1 MSAQATAAS
10 TSNARMPVQPPA
22 VDGRRESILVLETN
36 PAFGELL
43 VEQLIADGHPA
54 QLARSEEHARLLAAD
69 RPPRLLLLGDLD
81 APRANLDL
89 LEGIRGRQPHSTELQ
104 DPPPW
109 SSTMP
114 VIVLSTRA
122 TEPDLLRAFEA
133 GADDFLTRPVRYLE
147 LRARLR
153 ALLRRSQHAPDEPL
167 KIGSLVIDQ
176 AAHAVSLAGKLLDLR
191 PLEFDLLVHLAG
203 DPRRVFR
210 KHELLEEVWGSRS
223 FGTTRTVDSH
233 ASRLRRKL
241 SAAGGGRWIINVW
254 GVGYR
259 LI

>member
-1 MSAQATAAS
+1 MSTQATAAS
-10 TSNARMPVQPPA
+10 SASLSVPVPPPTA
-22 VDGRRESILVLETN
+22 NGRRESILVLESD

-43 VEQLIADGHPA
+43 VEQLAADGHPA

-81 APRANLDL
+81 APRATLNL
-89 LEGIRGRQPHSTELQ
+89 LEGIRGHQPYSTDVQ
-104 DPPPW
+104 GPPPW

-114 VIVLSTRA
+114 VIVLSSRT
-122 TEPDLLRAFEA
+122 TEPDMLRAFEA
-133 GADDFLTRPVRYLE
+133 GADDFLARPVRYLE

-153 ALLRRSQHAPDEPL
+153 AVLRRSQHAPDEPL

-210 KHELLEEVWGSRS
+210 KHELLEAVWGYRS

-241 SAAGGGRWIINVW
+241 SAGGDRWVVNVW